1 MTWYE
6 RIVSVHTAV
15 TPNVSHFTHMQ
26 ADRYFVWQ
34 EDGANDFEA
43 DDLHAESAV
52 TGTTDLYTKQEFDPW
67 KDAFE
72 AALEADGTIA
82 WSLNSVQY
90 EEDTGFIHY
99 EWEWQVPKGT
109 QDG

>member
-6 RIVSVHTAV
+6 RIVAVHTAV
-15 TPNVSHFTHMQ
+15 TTNVSHFDQMQ
-26 ADRYFVWQ
+26 SDRYFVWQ
-34 EDGANDFEA
+34 EDGNNDFEA
-43 DDLHAESAV
+43 NGQHVEQAV

-67 KDAFE
+67 ADAFE
-72 AALEADGTIA
+72 AALNADGTIA
-82 WSLNSVQY
+82 WSLNSVQR

-109 QDG
+109 QNG